1 MAEIFHRVR
10 SAGKEFTS
18 EQWGDY
24 CRASRDDPEKRIRTQ
39 IGKYLFNDCDVC
51 LNPETMSLVVDGKS
65 FGYYVTLKWCDCGNG
80 VWSYG
85 MDFGYGNGGGGGGCS
100 FATPEDKNLNLR
112 GFPSE
117 REAKIAACDSAL
129 SSLERNARKNDAKAE
144 RLKRMVED
152 YKKTISRPQIVQ
164 LSLFD

>member
-18 EQWGDY
+18 EQWDDY

-80 VWSYG
+80 VWSYA

-100 FATPEDKNLNLR
+100 FATPDDKNLNLR
-112 GFPSE
+112 GCPSE
-117 REAKIAACDSAL
+117 REAKIAACDYAL
-129 SSLERNARKNDAKAE
+129 SSLESNARENDAKVE